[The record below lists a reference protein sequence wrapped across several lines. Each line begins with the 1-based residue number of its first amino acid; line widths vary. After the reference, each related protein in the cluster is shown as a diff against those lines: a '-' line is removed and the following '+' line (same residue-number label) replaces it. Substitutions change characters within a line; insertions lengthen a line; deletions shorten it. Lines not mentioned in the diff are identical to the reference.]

1 LRGALA
7 DFARALVGDL
17 LVKAALIIF
26 LSALVRLVNGHGDE
40 LRLLLTRK
48 VALSSLTDSI
58 A

>member
-17 LVKAALIIF
+17 LVEAALIIF

-40 LRLLLTRK
+40 LRLLL
-48 VALSSLTDSI
+48 AP
-58 A
+58 